1 MEIMRHNVLMEEMLF
16 EKFLKERIRLKQKEL
31 TLKKGTY
38 QDEQIQ
44 RKVYA
49 QTKAPD
55 IHWLELLIF
64 ALITILLPISLLYK
78 PLIFIGLIILRKG
91 FAYLIY
97 AIQYTSKRY
106 YQLIQQIEKQQILLQ
121 KQLNLT
127 KNYLQK

>member
-1 MEIMRHNVLMEEMLF
+1 MRHNALIEEMLF
-16 EKFLKERIRLKQKEL
+16 EKFLKKRMYLKQKEL

-44 RKVYA
+44 RKIYA
-49 QTKAPD
+49 QTKAPN
-55 IHWLELLIF
+55 IHWLELLVF
-64 ALITILLPISLLYK
+64 ALIAILLPVSILYK
-78 PLIFIGLIILRKG
+78 PLIFVGLILLRKG
-91 FAYLIY
+91 LTYLIY
-97 AIQYTSKRY
+97 MVQYTSKRY